1 MRGATTRV
9 SWRLQHWQAFQSTPP
24 VRGAT
29 FLDNSRGT
37 RSKISIHAPRAGGD
51 VTGIVG
57 SAGWLLFQS
66 TPPVR
71 GATKSAYRLDGAA
84 GNFNP
89 RPPCG
94 GRQICSLFRAS
105 GLHFNPRPPCGGRPQ
120 RFARNVRGK
129 NDFNPRPPCGG
140 RPPRRRVRNGRCRGF
155 QSTPPVRGATGRD
168 FDILEIGKAISI
180 HAPRAGGDLSAVMRV
195 TEDSDISIHAPR
207 AGGDTMA
214 AQARIYITTISIH
227 APRAGGD
234 QKIIKFCWHCGR
246 FQSTPPV
253 RGATS
258 LDAIAR
264 TTEGD
269 FNPRPP
275 CGGRLDYMGSVFA
288 SKHFNPRPPCGG
300 RRKLAQTTKPLL

>member
-1 MRGATTRV
+1 MRSISISIHAPRAGGDMAHCAAVFVVLVFQSTPPVRGATRTGCCPRYHRQDFNPRPPCGGRPPAGAGQAAP
-9 SWRLQHWQAFQSTPP
+9 SAFQSTPP

-29 FLDNSRGT
+29 
-37 RSKISIHAPRAGGD
+37 
-51 VTGIVG
+51 
-57 SAGWLLFQS
+57 
-66 TPPVR
+66 
-71 GATKSAYRLDGAA
+71 
-84 GNFNP
+84 
-89 RPPCG
+89 
-94 GRQICSLFRAS
+94 
-105 GLHFNPRPPCGGRPQ
+105 
-120 RFARNVRGK
+120 
-129 NDFNPRPPCGG
+129 
-140 RPPRRRVRNGRCRGF
+140 PRRRVRNGRCRGF

-180 HAPRAGGDLSAVMRV
+180 HAPRAGGDLSAVMRA

-300 RRKLAQTTKPLL
+300 RHSKGPSAGGVQNFNPRPPCGGRRKWRSDYICK

>member
-1 MRGATTRV
+1 M
-9 SWRLQHWQAFQSTPP
+9 
-24 VRGAT
+24 
-29 FLDNSRGT
+29 
-37 RSKISIHAPRAGGD
+37 
-51 VTGIVG
+51 
-57 SAGWLLFQS
+57 
-66 TPPVR
+66 
-71 GATKSAYRLDGAA
+71 
-84 GNFNP
+84 
-89 RPPCG
+89 
-94 GRQICSLFRAS
+94 
-105 GLHFNPRPPCGGRPQ
+105 
-120 RFARNVRGK
+120 
-129 NDFNPRPPCGG
+129 
-140 RPPRRRVRNGRCRGF
+140 
-155 QSTPPVRGATGRD
+155 RGATGRD

-180 HAPRAGGDLSAVMRV
+180 HAPRAGGDLSAVMRA

-275 CGGRLDYMGSVFA
+275 CGGRHDRDRHSGSRDA
-288 SKHFNPRPPCGG
+288 ISIHAPRAGG
-300 RRKLAQTTKPLL
+300 DDVPGAVRGVL